1 MSIFVRNELETA
13 YRQKWPVN
21 FICRLALFE
30 SLSRDKDLS
39 EEQFA
44 MEQEILQKCMKKDLQ
59 FAFFR
64 RLPAQ
69 LKTQYQLDD
78 KTFVEYHTD
87 PEARVTLYYALD
99 TGLGRELQYQTE
111 PLHNLYEG
119 IFMKTFTLFYGESLR
134 YYFRTEVNGKVHQT
148 QERVIIMN
156 KVEGIR

>member
-1 MSIFVRNELETA
+1 MQLPGRRKIEDVAGKEYIIGHILPRSHMIFVREYPMSIFIRNELETA

-87 PEARVTLYYALD
+87 PAARVTLYYALD
-99 TGLGRELQYQTE
+99 GLHENCNIRQNS
-111 PLHNLYEG
+111 LHN
-119 IFMKTFTLFYGESLR
+119 I
-134 YYFRTEVNGKVHQT
+134 
-148 QERVIIMN
+148 
-156 KVEGIR
+156 